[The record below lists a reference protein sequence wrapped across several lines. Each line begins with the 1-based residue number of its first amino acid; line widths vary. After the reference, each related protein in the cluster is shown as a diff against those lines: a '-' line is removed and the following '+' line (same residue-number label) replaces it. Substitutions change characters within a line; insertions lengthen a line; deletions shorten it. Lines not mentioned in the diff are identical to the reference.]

1 MYTVWLARIHP
12 QSALSHVFG
21 PSIKTKQNRLPL
33 QSFLRRTVAGCYTTS
48 VVKNGATKSMW
59 QHWACVVNIFHTAF
73 LLACSENFVLRGD
86 VACIPAAKWLI
97 LDLTGYARM
106 ASSGDLKRVFTD
118 QGPYFQSTFHAF
130 EGRLLVMGHLWGSGL
145 RPMPWHPEKK
155 KEHCRV
161 VDRMSHRKVATYKIK
176 WHLIVNWPGF
186 RQPKK
191 SGWKRIACCSY
202 FQSRQPTS
210 EVDHVGVTIQYNCQE
225 Y

>member
-1 MYTVWLARIHP
+1 MKKRKSFTGASNKPSRLQMSARFTTIRMSTKWHVLNDMYTVWLARIHP
-12 QSALSHVFG
+12 QSALSHVLG

-59 QHWACVVNIFHTAF
+59 QHWACVVNIFHIAF
-73 LLACSENFVLRGD
+73 LLAFSENFVLRGD

-130 EGRLLVMGHLWGSGL
+130 EGRLLVMGHIWGIRSLANAMTPG
-145 RPMPWHPEKK
+145 
-155 KEHCRV
+155 KEGGALQGCRQDV
-161 VDRMSHRKVATYKIK
+161 SQKSCDVQNKVA
-176 WHLIVNWPGF
+176 LN
-186 RQPKK
+186 
-191 SGWKRIACCSY
+191 S
-202 FQSRQPTS
+202 
-210 EVDHVGVTIQYNCQE
+210 
-225 Y
+225 